1 MKVRA
6 VSRSCSLAWS
16 SWASSVVLITVCAVI
31 GVAVPAK
38 AQTIL
43 NVERQQP
50 SDVEGWHWGV
60 GGSASLARG
69 NTENVDLDAGVVVGY
84 RWIGDWLRMFAGL
97 DFLSEE
103 GEDVESDRYL
113 HVRFNRRLANR
124 WKTFHFVQVQARLAS
139 LLQRRLL
146 VGSGLRYRLLDGTTT
161 LDVGSGAMYESEDL
175 DPEEDIGTHPVEAR
189 VWRMAN
195 LVVLTQPLTESVRL
209 IGVSY
214 IQPDLSDFSDLRAL
228 VDLSLRISLTE
239 NLDLTVQNEWRHDSR
254 PPGSVEPNDYV
265 LRTGFSVS
273 FR

>member
-1 MKVRA
+1 MTPGRRPVAARSAPRLLA
-6 VSRSCSLAWS
+6 VACALAGL
-16 SWASSVVLITVCAVI
+16 VNPL
-31 GVAVPAK
+31 G

-43 NVERQQP
+43 NVEREQP
-50 SDVEGWHWGV
+50 DDVEGFHWGV

-69 NTENVDLDAGVVVGY
+69 NTENVDIDAGVVVGY
-84 RWIGDWLRMFAGL
+84 RWTGDWLRMFGGL
-97 DFLSEE
+97 DFLSED

-113 HVRFNRRLANR
+113 HVRFNRRLTDR
-124 WKTFHFVQVQARLAS
+124 WKTFHFVQIQARLAS

-146 VGSGLRYRLLDGTTT
+146 LGSGIRYRVLDGTTT
-161 LDVGSGAMYESEDL
+161 FDVGTGAMYESEDL
-175 DPEEDIGTHPVEAR
+175 DPDEDIGTHPVEAR

-195 LVVLTQPLTESVRL
+195 LVVFTRPLTESVRL
-209 IGVSY
+209 IAVSY
-214 IQPDLSDFSDLRAL
+214 IQPDFSDFGDLRAL

-254 PPGSVEPNDYV
+254 PPGDVEPNDYV

>member
-1 MKVRA
+1 MTNRLVRLLSAA
-6 VSRSCSLAWS
+6 VFTLVGLAGP
-16 SWASSVVLITVCAVI
+16 L
-31 GVAVPAK
+31 G

-50 SDVEGWHWGV
+50 GDVEGWHWGV

-69 NTENVDLDAGVVVGY
+69 NTENVDIDAGVVVGY
-84 RWIGDWLRMFAGL
+84 RWTGDWLRMFGGL
-97 DFLSEE
+97 DFLSED

-113 HVRFNRRLANR
+113 HLRFNRRLTDR

-146 VGSGLRYRLLDGTTT
+146 VGSGIRYRLLDGRST
-161 LDVGSGAMYESEDL
+161 LDVGTGAMYESEDL
-175 DPEEDIGTHPVEAR
+175 DPDEEIGAHPVEAR

-195 LVVLTQPLTESVRL
+195 LVVFTRPLTQSVRL

-214 IQPDLSDFSDLRAL
+214 IQPDLSDFGDLRAL

-254 PPGSVEPNDYV
+254 PPGGVEPNDYV
-265 LRTGFSVS
+265 LRTGFAVS

>member
-1 MKVRA
+1 MLVA
-6 VSRSCSLAWS
+6 ACALA
-16 SWASSVVLITVCAVI
+16 AFA
-31 GVAVPAK
+31 APAG

-43 NVERQQP
+43 NVEREQP
-50 SDVEGWHWGV
+50 SDVERWHWGV

-69 NTENVDLDAGVVVGY
+69 NTENVDVDAGVVVGY
-84 RWIGDWLRMFAGL
+84 RWTGDWLRLFGGL
-97 DFLSEE
+97 DFLSED

-113 HVRFNRRLANR
+113 HARFNRRLTDR

-139 LLQRRLL
+139 LLKRRFL
-146 VGSGLRYRLLDGTTT
+146 VGSGIRYRVLDGKTT
-161 LDVGSGAMYESEDL
+161 LDVGTGAMYESEDL
-175 DPEEDIGTHPVEAR
+175 DPDEDLGSHPVEAR

-195 LVVLTQPLTESVRL
+195 LVVFTRPLTESVRL

-214 IQPDLSDFSDLRAL
+214 IQPDLSDFADLRAL

-254 PPGSVEPNDYV
+254 PPGDVEPNDYV